1 METVL
6 KVRGALLPPPAF
18 PPRPPPEAAA
28 ASSRGRRF
36 RARLVSRFNWV
47 TTHKGFMP
55 RLRVGCFRVL
65 FWRVFFFFF
74 FASCA
79 VMVTMAVARE
89 GRNVS
94 Y

>member
-47 TTHKGFMP
+47 TTHKGGLC
-55 RLRVGCFRVL
+55 RGCAWVASVFC
-65 FWRVFFFFF
+65 FGGFFFFF
-74 FASCA
+74 FLQA
-79 VMVTMAVARE
+79 VR
-89 GRNVS
+89 
-94 Y
+94 